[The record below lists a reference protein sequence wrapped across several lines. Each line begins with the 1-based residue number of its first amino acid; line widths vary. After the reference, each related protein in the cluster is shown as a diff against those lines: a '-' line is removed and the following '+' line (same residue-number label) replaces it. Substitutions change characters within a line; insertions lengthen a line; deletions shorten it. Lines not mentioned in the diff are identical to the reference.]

1 MTNNLVE
8 TLLYKNEESAVS
20 INVVIDQENETMWAT
35 QKTIAELFNVN
46 VPAISKHLKNIF
58 NEGEL
63 TKNSVI
69 SKMET
74 TANDGKKYNRNFYN
88 LDAIISVGYRVNS
101 KEATQF
107 RKWATKILREYMVK
121 GFVLDTEL
129 LKNGSRFGKDYFD
142 ELLEK
147 IKEIWASERR
157 VYQKITDIF
166 KECSWDYD
174 KDSETARE
182 FYSKVQNKLHYAITG
197 QTAAEIINERADHTK
212 KYMGLTTWNNAPDG
226 KILKSDIIV
235 AKNYLD
241 EEELSELNNI
251 VNMYLDYAENQA
263 RRHKLMS
270 MEDWAI
276 KLDKFLEFNEYELLE
291 NKGKISKN
299 ILYHIAPSIVHPRSF
314 QFLYVSPAKIPGESR
329 VFLRRAH
336 LTSHSF
342 LLPIDAY
349 PLAVCPHNIYSLAHL
364 RRKKRHTT
372 HHRFLKS
379 H

>member
-74 TANDGKKYNRNFYN
+74 TANDGKKYNTNFYN

-121 GFVLDTEL
+121 GFALDIEL

-147 IKEIWASERR
+147 IKEIRASERR

-212 KYMGLTTWNNAPDG
+212 KHMGLTTWNNAPDG

-276 KLDKFLEFNEYELLE
+276 KLDKILEINEYELLE

-299 ILYHIAPSIVHPRSF
+299 KADNKANNEYE
-314 QFLYVSPAKIPGESR
+314 QFRIIQDREYISDFDKIIED
-329 VFLRRAH
+329 V
-336 LTSHSF
+336 
-342 LLPIDAY
+342 
-349 PLAVCPHNIYSLAHL
+349 
-364 RRKKRHTT
+364 KK
-372 HHRFLKS
+372 LDK
-379 H
+379 

>member
-74 TANDGKKYNRNFYN
+74 TANDGKKYNTNFYN

-121 GFVLDTEL
+121 GFALDIEL

-147 IKEIWASERR
+147 IKEIRASERR

-212 KYMGLTTWNNAPDG
+212 KHMGLTTWNNAPDG

-299 ILYHIAPSIVHPRSF
+299 KADNKANNEYE
-314 QFLYVSPAKIPGESR
+314 QFRIIQDREYISDFDKIIED
-329 VFLRRAH
+329 V
-336 LTSHSF
+336 
-342 LLPIDAY
+342 
-349 PLAVCPHNIYSLAHL
+349 
-364 RRKKRHTT
+364 KK
-372 HHRFLKS
+372 LDK
-379 H
+379 

>member
-74 TANDGKKYNRNFYN
+74 TANDGKKYNTNFYN

-147 IKEIWASERR
+147 IKEIRASERR

-197 QTAAEIINERADHTK
+197 QTAAEIINKRADHTK
-212 KYMGLTTWNNAPDG
+212 KHMGLTTWNNAPDG
-226 KILKSDIIV
+226 KIFKSDIIV

-299 ILYHIAPSIVHPRSF
+299 KADNKANSEYE
-314 QFLYVSPAKIPGESR
+314 QFRIIQDREYVSDFDKIIED
-329 VFLRRAH
+329 VK
-336 LTSHSF
+336 
-342 LLPIDAY
+342 
-349 PLAVCPHNIYSLAHL
+349 N
-364 RRKKRHTT
+364 
-372 HHRFLKS
+372 
-379 H
+379 

>member
-74 TANDGKKYNRNFYN
+74 TANDGKKYNTNFYN

-147 IKEIWASERR
+147 IKEI
-157 VYQKITDIF
+157 
-166 KECSWDYD
+166 
-174 KDSETARE
+174 
-182 FYSKVQNKLHYAITG
+182 
-197 QTAAEIINERADHTK
+197 
-212 KYMGLTTWNNAPDG
+212 
-226 KILKSDIIV
+226 
-235 AKNYLD
+235 
-241 EEELSELNNI
+241 
-251 VNMYLDYAENQA
+251 
-263 RRHKLMS
+263 
-270 MEDWAI
+270 
-276 KLDKFLEFNEYELLE
+276 
-291 NKGKISKN
+291 
-299 ILYHIAPSIVHPRSF
+299 
-314 QFLYVSPAKIPGESR
+314 
-329 VFLRRAH
+329 
-336 LTSHSF
+336 
-342 LLPIDAY
+342 
-349 PLAVCPHNIYSLAHL
+349 
-364 RRKKRHTT
+364 
-372 HHRFLKS
+372 
-379 H
+379 

>member
-1 MTNNLVE
+1 MLMFQLSV
-8 TLLYKNEESAVS
+8 
-20 INVVIDQENETMWAT
+20 
-35 QKTIAELFNVN
+35 
-46 VPAISKHLKNIF
+46 KHLKNIF

-74 TANDGKKYNRNFYN
+74 TANDGKKYNTNFYN

-121 GFVLDTEL
+121 GFALDIEL

-147 IKEIWASERR
+147 IKEIRASERR

-212 KYMGLTTWNNAPDG
+212 KHMGLTTWNNAPDG

-299 ILYHIAPSIVHPRSF
+299 KADNKANNEYE
-314 QFLYVSPAKIPGESR
+314 QFRIIQDREYISDFDKIIED
-329 VFLRRAH
+329 V
-336 LTSHSF
+336 
-342 LLPIDAY
+342 
-349 PLAVCPHNIYSLAHL
+349 
-364 RRKKRHTT
+364 KK
-372 HHRFLKS
+372 LDK
-379 H
+379 

>member
-74 TANDGKKYNRNFYN
+74 TANDGKKYNTNFYN

-121 GFVLDTEL
+121 GFALDTEL

-147 IKEIWASERR
+147 IKEIRASERR

-212 KYMGLTTWNNAPDG
+212 KHMGLTTWNNAPDG

-299 ILYHIAPSIVHPRSF
+299 KADNKANNEYE
-314 QFLYVSPAKIPGESR
+314 QFRIIQDREYISDFDKIIED
-329 VFLRRAH
+329 V
-336 LTSHSF
+336 
-342 LLPIDAY
+342 
-349 PLAVCPHNIYSLAHL
+349 
-364 RRKKRHTT
+364 KK
-372 HHRFLKS
+372 LDK
-379 H
+379 

>member
-74 TANDGKKYNRNFYN
+74 TANDGKKYNTNFYN

-147 IKEIWASERR
+147 IKEIRASERR

-212 KYMGLTTWNNAPDG
+212 KHMGLTTWNNAPDG

-299 ILYHIAPSIVHPRSF
+299 KADNKANNEYE
-314 QFLYVSPAKIPGESR
+314 QFRIIQDREYISDFDKIIED
-329 VFLRRAH
+329 V
-336 LTSHSF
+336 
-342 LLPIDAY
+342 
-349 PLAVCPHNIYSLAHL
+349 
-364 RRKKRHTT
+364 KKLDR
-372 HHRFLKS
+372 
-379 H
+379 

>member
-74 TANDGKKYNRNFYN
+74 TANDGKKYNTNFYN

-121 GFVLDTEL
+121 GFALDTEL

-147 IKEIWASERR
+147 IKEIRASERR

-166 KECSWDYD
+166 KECSWNYD

-182 FYSKVQNKLHYAITG
+182 FYSKVQNKLHYAILVKLQQRLSMKE
-197 QTAAEIINERADHTK
+197 QT
-212 KYMGLTTWNNAPDG
+212 
-226 KILKSDIIV
+226 ILK
-235 AKNYLD
+235 
-241 EEELSELNNI
+241 NI
-251 VNMYLDYAENQA
+251 WD
-263 RRHKLMS
+263 
-270 MEDWAI
+270 
-276 KLDKFLEFNEYELLE
+276 
-291 NKGKISKN
+291 
-299 ILYHIAPSIVHPRSF
+299 
-314 QFLYVSPAKIPGESR
+314 
-329 VFLRRAH
+329 
-336 LTSHSF
+336 
-342 LLPIDAY
+342 
-349 PLAVCPHNIYSLAHL
+349 
-364 RRKKRHTT
+364 
-372 HHRFLKS
+372 
-379 H
+379 

>member
-74 TANDGKKYNRNFYN
+74 TANDGKKYNTNFYN

-121 GFVLDTEL
+121 GFALDIEL

-147 IKEIWASERR
+147 IKEIRASERR

-212 KYMGLTTWNNAPDG
+212 KHMGLTTWNNAPDG

-299 ILYHIAPSIVHPRSF
+299 KADNKANNEYE
-314 QFLYVSPAKIPGESR
+314 QFRIIQDMEYISDFDKIIED
-329 VFLRRAH
+329 V
-336 LTSHSF
+336 
-342 LLPIDAY
+342 
-349 PLAVCPHNIYSLAHL
+349 
-364 RRKKRHTT
+364 KK
-372 HHRFLKS
+372 LDK
-379 H
+379 